1 MASYSEEALGELK
14 KNALINI
21 VLQLQTKLNTV
32 NVETLE
38 ELRKLNENFIKME
51 SDLLITKNTN
61 SLLEK
66 RVVNHLLGKCPVLET

>member
-66 RVVNHLLGKCPVLET
+66 SK